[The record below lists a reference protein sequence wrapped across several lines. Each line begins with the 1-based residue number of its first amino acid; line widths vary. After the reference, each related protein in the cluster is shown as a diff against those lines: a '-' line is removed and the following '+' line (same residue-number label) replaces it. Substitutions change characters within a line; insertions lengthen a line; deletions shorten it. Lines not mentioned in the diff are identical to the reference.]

1 MAPENKAYENNT
13 YESLRNN
20 DIKEKC
26 KVIQGKVNQ
35 IKSKLNGGK

>member
-1 MAPENKAYENNT
+1 MNALKT
-13 YESLRNN
+13 IDMSVMVKRNN

-26 KVIQGKVNQ
+26 NVIQGKVNQ